1 MKDGAIVF
9 PSIDLSVLS
18 TDLAGR
24 GRITLPAPKKPGSV
38 SLNATATKI
47 DLRTLNTA
55 AGLDLPLFGTVV
67 AELSVSGHTD
77 APAFSLSLTAPEL
90 RAYGLNL
97 TGFNAQ
103 IRPSPARRTDPGIA
117 LLLKA
122 SLGDHPLQLFGKLTP
137 GKDATRLTLRSER
150 TPVDLA
156 GLSEALAVDR
166 TGLMS
171 GKVSFSMDA
180 TLRGGSISG
189 TGRVGSERATFSG
202 FEIRDFSFPFAI
214 SDDSVTVTKG
224 TASLYGGAAKVTGSY
239 RLDQGTWTCAI
250 AAVSMD
256 LEQITRPLLAAPA
269 KITGSADL
277 TMKTSGTSGRFL
289 FVFGDGTFTA
299 RNGVISG
306 FPALKKLSDAGT
318 LRFNSLLSNFNV
330 DGKQLYLLPGSR
342 ASAHPGDNVYR
353 YFGVNG
359 TVGLGATDR
368 FDLKCSGE
376 INLRAL
382 NTVLGALQGLLS
394 IDGTLASATFLQ
406 NFLTGL
412 VGGLSTKDFR
422 ETSFSLKGT
431 WAKPEMSDFKVAQP
445 AKRGPDIPWTTS
457 TKGKNGNGR
466 EFTIRI
472 DIPTGPGADS
482 TPDAKDQVKKQILEN
497 IMKSIVTTG
506 ESQ

>member
-1 MKDGAIVF
+1 M
-9 PSIDLSVLS
+9 S

-24 GRITLPAPKKPGSV
+24 GRITLPAAKKPGSV

-47 DLRTLNTA
+47 DLRTLNAA

-67 AELSVSGHTD
+67 AELSVSGKTD

-122 SLGDHPLQLFGKLTP
+122 SLGDRPLQLFGKLTP

-180 TLRGGSISG
+180 TMRGGSISG

-224 TASLYGGAAKVTGSY
+224 TASLYGGAAKVTGSCW
-239 RLDQGTWTCAI
+239 RSIPPT
-250 AAVSMD
+250 
-256 LEQITRPLLAAPA
+256 APA
-269 KITGSADL
+269 WRPSSVPCA
-277 TMKTSGTSGRFL
+277 
-289 FVFGDGTFTA
+289 
-299 RNGVISG
+299 
-306 FPALKKLSDAGT
+306 
-318 LRFNSLLSNFNV
+318 
-330 DGKQLYLLPGSR
+330 
-342 ASAHPGDNVYR
+342 
-353 YFGVNG
+353 
-359 TVGLGATDR
+359 GAT
-368 FDLKCSGE
+368 G
-376 INLRAL
+376 
-382 NTVLGALQGLLS
+382 
-394 IDGTLASATFLQ
+394 
-406 NFLTGL
+406 
-412 VGGLSTKDFR
+412 
-422 ETSFSLKGT
+422 
-431 WAKPEMSDFKVAQP
+431 
-445 AKRGPDIPWTTS
+445 
-457 TKGKNGNGR
+457 
-466 EFTIRI
+466 
-472 DIPTGPGADS
+472 
-482 TPDAKDQVKKQILEN
+482 
-497 IMKSIVTTG
+497 
-506 ESQ
+506 